1 MEENHCMDPFR
12 SPSPQQDMRFSAFAF
27 STLPSEY
34 QMLEPGD
41 DGYEYNELDQAE
53 ALLEAGGCH
62 RKKKKRRSGD
72 RRKKKRVDDDPDTA
86 EDPDDPVIEID
97 RWHIPEDSEQP
108 CEHHKSKYVDD
119 IAEEGEIDDE
129 HTKVYEP
136 PSMYRPVTTHST
148 KTQGEIAEGK
158 SVSAET
164 ELLCKPSHKASSIWR
179 PKPKKN
185 PTTTVT
191 DGTAL
196 MDEGDAM
203 CLTQPCEALQ
213 TLATSTAD
221 FMQYFVSYEIN
232 EQVPD
237 PKKATQAKIKAAEQK
252 ALDMKYSKAKQVSIR
267 QEKNQI
273 KKERQDA
280 LKRYKLQNSDRSDAR
295 KWKQQTLMG
304 I

>member
-1 MEENHCMDPFR
+1 
-12 SPSPQQDMRFSAFAF
+12 
-27 STLPSEY
+27 
-34 QMLEPGD
+34 ML
-41 DGYEYNELDQAE
+41 DGGA
-53 ALLEAGGCH
+53 CH
-62 RKKKKRRSGD
+62 RKKKKMWRSFK
-72 RRKKKRVDDDPDTA
+72 RKNKRVDHDPDTA

-97 RWHIPEDSEQP
+97 RWHIPTDSEQP
-108 CEHHKSKYVDD
+108 CEHRTSKYVDD

-136 PSMYRPVTTHST
+136 TSMYRPVTTHST
-148 KTQGEIAEGK
+148 KTQEEIAEGK

-164 ELLCKPSHKASSIWR
+164 ALLCKPSYKPSSIWR

-203 CLTQPCEALQ
+203 CFTQPCEALQ

-280 LKRYKLQNSDRSDAR
+280 LKRYKLQNSNRSDAR